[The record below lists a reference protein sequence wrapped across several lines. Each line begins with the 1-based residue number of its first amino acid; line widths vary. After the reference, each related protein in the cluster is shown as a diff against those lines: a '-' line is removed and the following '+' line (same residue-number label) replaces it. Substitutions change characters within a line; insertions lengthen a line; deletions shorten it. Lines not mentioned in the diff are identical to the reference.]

1 MYAYI
6 HVCMYAYILVHSSTT
21 VPAVVSFYLSN
32 NYQIMALSATSPAT
46 GGNDSNDARPPDAD
60 FDLMPIAAELA
71 ADIMHARDLEEQLG
85 RCHEQQACQEKHEA
99 SWKFIRAELELR
111 AAHNA
116 MQK

>member
-1 MYAYI
+1 
-6 HVCMYAYILVHSSTT
+6 
-21 VPAVVSFYLSN
+21 
-32 NYQIMALSATSPAT
+32 MASSATFPAT
-46 GGNDSNDARPPDAD
+46 GGNDSNDARPPDAY
-60 FDLMPIAAELA
+60 FDLMPSLLA
-71 ADIMHARDLEEQLG
+71 ADIMHVRDLEEQLG